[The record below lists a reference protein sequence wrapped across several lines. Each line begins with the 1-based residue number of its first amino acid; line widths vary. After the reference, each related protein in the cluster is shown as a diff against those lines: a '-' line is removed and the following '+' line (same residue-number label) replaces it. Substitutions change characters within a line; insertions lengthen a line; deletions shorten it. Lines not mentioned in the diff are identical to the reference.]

1 MAEQNG
7 KNPKN
12 MENNPSKIFEKP
24 FRDIPINAIKEK
36 LKKHELSIEDILCN
50 NECIEDLKS
59 NPQSKYKK
67 ILSTRN
73 IKKLISFCIYPSE
86 PNVIISYSTLRY
98 PYYSN
103 EILCSPCV
111 LQFSSSIESIKKA
124 NDIEKKYTDKG
135 ENKSEE
141 IEISYSEEKSCFEDE
156 KDNIQEEHKEE
167 YGNENDIY
175 DLFSELKEG
184 YEEFMDFEQHQE
196 NVSELQK
203 DTMENNNKKSQYN
216 QDDNEVIKEILDK
229 IFGFLDIKFHLDET
243 YVGYF
248 EKLVNYLLINE
259 PKITIEYLF
268 NDNNAIIRKFY
279 THMNNASME
288 NTFENIL
295 NYISDLE
302 NKEENLENSRF
313 ILIIME
319 LLDEIGCIINKEYD
333 IINNKENYINYIDDK
348 NQIEFISELIIN
360 TLINNTEKKIIEIIF
375 K

>member
-36 LKKHELSIEDILCN
+36 LKNHELSIEDILCN

-141 IEISYSEEKSCFEDE
+141 IEISHSEEKHFPEDE

-279 THMNNASME
+279 T
-288 NTFENIL
+288 
-295 NYISDLE
+295 
-302 NKEENLENSRF
+302 
-313 ILIIME
+313 LI
-319 LLDEIGCIINKEYD
+319 
-333 IINNKENYINYIDDK
+333 
-348 NQIEFISELIIN
+348 
-360 TLINNTEKKIIEIIF
+360 
-375 K
+375 